1 MSEMWSGALPGIGFA
16 AGTVLAFEAALRLA
30 RLVRHPALNPTL
42 VAILAVMAGLVV
54 GHVPYAAYARGAAPV
69 SWLLG
74 PATVALGVP
83 LARNLGAIAR
93 DSLAVLVSLAAG
105 ALTAAIA
112 GPLVLAA
119 CGGSGALGLAMAPKA
134 ATTPIA
140 MAVAREIGA
149 APALA
154 AVFAIAGGVIVAIAA
169 RPLLGWLGI
178 EDHRAFGLA
187 AGVAGSG
194 IGAAEAVARDAEA
207 GAYAAL
213 GVGLTAVATA
223 LVVPALAALGVV

>member
-1 MSEMWSGALPGIGFA
+1 MNEIWSGTLSGLGFA
-16 AGTVLAFEAALRLA
+16 AATVLAFEAALWLA
-30 RLVRHPALNPTL
+30 RRVGHPVLNPTL
-42 VAILAVMAGLVV
+42 VAILAVMAGLVA
-54 GHVPYAAYARGAAPV
+54 GHVPYPVYTRGAAPV

-112 GPLVLAA
+112 GPLVLVA
-119 CGGSGALGLAMAPKA
+119 CGCTGALDLAMAPKA

-140 MAVAREIGA
+140 MAVAREIGV

-194 IGAAEAVARDAEA
+194 IGAAEAVARDSEA

-223 LVVPALAALGVV
+223 LAVPALAALGVV